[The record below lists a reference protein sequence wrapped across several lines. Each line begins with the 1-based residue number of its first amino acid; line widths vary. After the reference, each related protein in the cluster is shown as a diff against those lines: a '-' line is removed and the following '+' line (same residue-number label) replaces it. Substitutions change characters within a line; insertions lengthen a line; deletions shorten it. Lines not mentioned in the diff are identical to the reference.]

1 MYVNAKII
9 PVQSI
14 PGMEE
19 GGGIKGVWIQAW
31 SIWYIVRTFVNATM
45 NSHPAWQ

>member
-1 MYVNAKII
+1 MDFLFPRARAERGRLSPFSKLLNMYVNAKII

-19 GGGIKGVWIQAW
+19 GGGIKGV
-31 SIWYIVRTFVNATM
+31 
-45 NSHPAWQ
+45 